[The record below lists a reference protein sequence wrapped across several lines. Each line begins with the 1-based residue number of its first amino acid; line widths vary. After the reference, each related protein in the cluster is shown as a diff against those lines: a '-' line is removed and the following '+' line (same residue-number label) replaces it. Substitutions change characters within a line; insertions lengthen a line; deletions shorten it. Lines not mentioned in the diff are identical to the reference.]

1 LGHVHHQLLFICDGF
16 ALVFVAD
23 SVWWLVAGGCLKE
36 VSSMKQKIHALTNR
50 KRKKVGNGHRSF
62 SMRSAP
68 SSGIR

>member
-1 LGHVHHQLLFICDGF
+1 
-16 ALVFVAD
+16 LVFVAD

-62 SMRSAP
+62 SMRSLERNTM
-68 SSGIR
+68 I